1 MTFNLLKLD
10 DPDDTPRGSRFMPS
24 SLPTLLS
31 NPGIEPFS
39 DSLEAEFE
47 KYLHE
52 SKSRSILST

>member
-1 MTFNLLKLD
+1 
-10 DPDDTPRGSRFMPS
+10 MPS